1 MTEPKPGPQAVTD
14 PVQAYKRVLQEVLD
28 RRPSGTRQRLAQ
40 ALERNRSFV
49 TQITNSSYTVPIP
62 APHVA
67 TIFEI
72 CHFSVSERTVFLDAY
87 RRAHP
92 RSLVAVSHRPRGRHV
107 HLLLPDFGNDE
118 KNADFDELLEH
129 FLSGVARL
137 THATTEPRSGKRTAT
152 EELHEKTDQRTRG
165 RSGREP

>member
-1 MTEPKPGPQAVTD
+1 MTDPNAVPDVLSD

-49 TQITNSSYTVPIP
+49 TQISNPSYIVPIP

-72 CHFSVSERTVFLDAY
+72 CHFSSVERTAFLDAY

-92 RSLVAVSHRPRGRHV
+92 RSLVAVSQRPRGRHV
-107 HLLLPDFGNDE
+107 HLLLPDFGSDA
-118 KNADFDELLEH
+118 KNAAFDELLDH

-137 THATTEPRSGKRTAT
+137 TNTRTDPKPGRKSAT
-152 EELHEKTDQRTRG
+152 ED
-165 RSGREP
+165 

>member
-1 MTEPKPGPQAVTD
+1 MSEAEATSEAEAS
-14 PVQAYKRVLQEVLD
+14 PVQTYKRLLRDVLD
-28 RRPSGTRQRLAQ
+28 RRPSGTRQRLAH

-49 TQITNSSYTVPIP
+49 TQITNPAYAVPIP

-72 CHFSVSERTVFLDAY
+72 CHFSALERAAFLDAY

-92 RSLVAVSHRPRGRHV
+92 RNLVALSARPRGRHA
-107 HLLLPDFGNDE
+107 HLLLPDFGSDE
-118 KNADFDELLEH
+118 KNTAFDEVLEH

-137 THATTEPRSGKRTAT
+137 IITNQPGKKNGA
-152 EELHEKTDQRTRG
+152 
-165 RSGREP
+165 

>member
-1 MTEPKPGPQAVTD
+1 MTEPKPDPHEVAD
-14 PVQAYKRVLQEVLD
+14 PVQNYKRVLQEVLD

-40 ALERNRSFV
+40 ALERNRSFI
-49 TQITNSSYTVPIP
+49 TQIANPSYSVPIP

-67 TIFEI
+67 TIFEV
-72 CHFSVSERTVFLDAY
+72 CHFSGSERAAFLEAY

-107 HLLLPDFGNDE
+107 NLLLPDFGSDE
-118 KNADFDELLEH
+118 KNAAFDELLEH
-129 FLSGVARL
+129 FLGGVARL
-137 THATTEPRSGKRTAT
+137 THAKIEPKSGRKTAT
-152 EELHEKTDQRTRG
+152 EESHEKADQRTRD

>member
-1 MTEPKPGPQAVTD
+1 MNEPNPGPQAVAD

-49 TQITNSSYTVPIP
+49 TQITNPSYTVPIP
-62 APHVA
+62 APHVS

-72 CHFSVSERTVFLDAY
+72 CHFSSSERTAFLDAY

-92 RSLVAVSHRPRGRHV
+92 RSLVAVSHRPRGRQV
-107 HLLLPDFGNDE
+107 HLLFPDFGSDE
-118 KNADFDELLEH
+118 KNAAFDELLEH
-129 FLSGVARL
+129 FLGGVARL
-137 THATTEPRSGKRTAT
+137 THAKIEPKSGRKTAM
-152 EELHEKTDQRTRG
+152 EESHEKTDQRTRD